1 MGIGAFAAA
10 RKKAKKPTA
19 HVRENHSERP
29 QMTELWTPSMFQKL
43 FELVAKSDKGMLGA
57 MSGRQRS
64 VSMGEFL
71 SFMKANSY
79 KTLGLTL
86 SDLTDAFKFANSAT
100 SGTAES
106 AQLLD
111 VQDDSGGPRLR
122 RGAFEDKSEMSE
134 EEFWQCLMFVQA
146 RYNALKSET
155 YLPVLPTR
163 AAFDYNNGGLQ
174 QLGRFMLELCG
185 KAICVRLG
193 DKQQEMTLRLG
204 KNVGKSEGESGQQAS
219 MSRRKKCAAGG
230 GEKRVDENAPLTD
243 IEKKRV

>member
-1 MGIGAFAAA
+1 
-10 RKKAKKPTA
+10 
-19 HVRENHSERP
+19 
-29 QMTELWTPSMFQKL
+29 MTELWTPSMFQKL
-43 FELVAKSDKGMLGA
+43 FELVAKSDRGMLGG
-57 MSGRQRS
+57 MSGRERS

-79 KTLGLTL
+79 QTLGLTL

-100 SGTAES
+100 TGTAGREKPPD
-106 AQLLD
+106 A
-111 VQDDSGGPRLR
+111 QDDSGGPRLR
-122 RGAFEDKSEMSE
+122 RGALEDKSEMSE

-146 RYNALKSET
+146 RYNALKSDT
-155 YLPVLPTR
+155 YVPVLPSR

-193 DKQQEMTLRLG
+193 DKQQETTLRLS
-204 KNVGKSEGESGQQAS
+204 KNAGKSEGESGQQPS
-219 MSRRKKCAAGG
+219 MSRRKKSAAGA
-230 GEKRVDENAPLTD
+230 GENRVDENAPLTD